1 MRTSAFRT
9 VLTGMAGLLF
19 GFSAIAPA
27 QAEATGLETASL
39 LGGRIV
45 GAAKA
50 CGINAERIR
59 RTSERML
66 HVVNNKAGS
75 EIERTTATNYF
86 VVGQETGTEQVRE
99 DRTRCSAIHVD
110 FSEIEVKLG
119 RAPAVEKA
127 SVVLKQGVPALGAL
141 TK

>member
-1 MRTSAFRT
+1 M
-9 VLTGMAGLLF
+9 
-19 GFSAIAPA
+19 APA
-27 QAEATGLETASL
+27 QADATGLETAAM

-66 HVVNNKAGS
+66 SVVNNKAATDT
-75 EIERTTATNYF
+75 ERSTATSYF
-86 VVGQETGTEQVRE
+86 AVGQATGAEQARAE
-99 DRTRCSAIHVD
+99 RSRCTGIHVD

-119 RAPAVEKA
+119 RAPVMEKDPLVA
-127 SVVLKQGVPALGAL
+127 KPGVPPLGAL